1 MAYDKV
7 VDSVK
12 LDGAIKST
20 ANTIRS
26 KTGKSDKI
34 IWDESVGF
42 SDAIKTQNKSVTP
55 KASSQTVKP
64 DAGYIGLGQVTVNG
78 DSDLKAVNIAKG
90 VNIFG
95 VTGTLESGSRVATG
109 TFTTN
114 GGWLY
119 NMPIT
124 ISGLGFKPTRV
135 IFYHLMAN
143 GHEDW
148 IQNKGIEVGDS
159 SGAYLARYYY
169 EEYDED
175 AEEYYEDWCLGSPST
190 GVFTITLNSDGFKV
204 GATGYGESQEL
215 NWHGSGTKYQYFAIG

>member
-34 IWDESVGF
+34 TWDESVGF

-55 KASSQTVKP
+55 KASSQTIKP

-78 DSDLKAVNIAKG
+78 DADLKAANIAKG

-95 VTGTLESGSRVATG
+95 VTGTLESGGKIATG
-109 TFTTN
+109 EFTPSN
-114 GGWLY
+114 YSGLA
-119 NMPIT
+119 IKDKSVT

-135 IFYHLMAN
+135 IFYSLEQTSNQAAVYMC
-143 GHEDW
+143 
-148 IQNKGIEVGDS
+148 DS
-159 SGAYLARYYY
+159 IGRCVSAY
-169 EEYDED
+169 EGYDED
-175 AEEYYEDWCLGSPST
+175 SDSYDIYVGGDTECPT
-190 GVFTITLNSDGFKV
+190 VTFTSDGFKV
-204 GATGYGESQEL
+204 SATTYGEYAQL
-215 NWHGSGTKYQYFAIG
+215 YWAYGGYAYVAIG